1 VTDQSGNG
9 SSGLSWLERIG
20 QTLLGEPRD
29 RKDVLAVL
37 RDAEQR
43 GLLTPDILSMVEG
56 ALQVSEMR
64 VRDVMVPRA
73 QMVMLDMDEPLEELL
88 KVVINS
94 AHSRFPVYRETRD
107 EVEGILLAKDILP
120 YLANQSQAPF
130 PIRDL
135 MRPAVFIPESK
146 RLNVLLREFR
156 SSRNHMAVVVD
167 EYGGV
172 AGLVTIEDVLEQI
185 VGEID
190 DEHDVED
197 EEPFVKR
204 HGPNQF
210 TLKALMP
217 IEDFNQTFG
226 TAFEDG
232 EFDTVGG
239 LLLKA
244 LGHLPS
250 RGETVTLEGIH
261 FEVLNADGRR
271 IYLMKIDTAGRQPP
285 AADQGA

>member
-29 RKDVLAVL
+29 RQDVLVVL

-73 QMVMLDMDEPLEELL
+73 QMVMLDMDDPLEELL
-88 KVVINS
+88 KVVIDS

-120 YLANQSQAPF
+120 YLAKQSQEPF

-197 EEPFVKR
+197 EESFVKR
-204 HGPNQF
+204 HGPNEF

-244 LGHLPS
+244 LGHLPG
-250 RGETVTLEGIH
+250 RGETVTLDGIR

-271 IYLMKIDTAGRQPP
+271 IYLVKIDTSGRQPP

>member
-1 VTDQSGNG
+1 MTDQSDSN

-20 QTLLGEPRD
+20 QSLLGEPRD
-29 RKDVLAVL
+29 RHDVLVVL
-37 RDAEQR
+37 RDAAQR
-43 GLLTPDILSMVEG
+43 GLLTPDILSMIEG

-73 QMVMLDMDEPLEELL
+73 QMVMLDMDEPPEGLL
-88 KVVINS
+88 KVVIDS
-94 AHSRFPVYRETRD
+94 GHSRFPVYRETRD

-120 YLANQSQAPF
+120 YLASGSREPL
-130 PIRDL
+130 PLRDL

-156 SSRNHMAVVVD
+156 SSRNHMAIVVD

-172 AGLVTIEDVLEQI
+172 AGIVTIEDVLEEI

-197 EEPFVKR
+197 EESFVKR
-204 HGPNQF
+204 HGPNEF

-217 IEDFNQTFG
+217 IEAFNHTFG

-250 RGETVTLEGIH
+250 SGETVSLEGIR

-271 IYLMKIDTAGRQPP
+271 IYLVKIETSGRKPP
-285 AADQGA
+285 GAEPG